1 MRFAA
6 GQAVAVLYSV
16 IQLFGY
22 LRGQLVRPIADIV
35 TEFDLLGEWT
45 AACRRIGD
53 SFEEPSAA
61 VGLELAE
68 SELWMCS
75 AAWLATVAALDLG
88 RTVKVETKWD
98 LGDKFGKA
106 A

>member
-1 MRFAA
+1 MEE
-6 GQAVAVLYSV
+6 Q
-16 IQLFGY
+16 
-22 LRGQLVRPIADIV
+22 
-35 TEFDLLGEWT
+35 T

-61 VGLELAE
+61 VELELAE
-68 SELWMCS
+68 SERWMCS

-98 LGDKFGKA
+98 LVDKFGKA